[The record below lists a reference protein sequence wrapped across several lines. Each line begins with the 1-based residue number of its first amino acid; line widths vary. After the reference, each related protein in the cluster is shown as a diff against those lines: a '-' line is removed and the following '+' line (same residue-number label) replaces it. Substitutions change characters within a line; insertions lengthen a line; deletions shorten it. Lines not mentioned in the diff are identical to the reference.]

1 MINKKD
7 FNEEIQDL
15 IQQKENE
22 PELDISSIK
31 AYTKPEIDDF
41 YEYAKNKCLECIT
54 DDYYSQEYIDSFCKK
69 IRKTLDELNID
80 IDMYSKTYIDSV
92 LQSLNLLNS
101 LKQDNDGT
109 IPTLDEVYSMI
120 NNISINNIDSYT
132 KEQVDSLI
140 GDVLTFDIVGSVIMS
155 TKQGFDLYNKYLEC
169 EVLFKNHLDNL
180 CDALTIKGVPTPK
193 GSSVKTICD
202 NIYKLISN
210 ESMVAPNYNITKL
223 ISSHNIMYVLSE
235 KSYIYIA
242 YNDRVDRYTYKG
254 EFNMSF
260 PKKIPGTTIC
270 MWKDLEKGNIQIVDK
285 ESSVHV
291 IFLSEEPVCMKCAHT
306 FNKFMMC
313 HEVYRC
319 PNNDDKYVGHL
330 YSVVNDDLD
339 RILMNVAS
347 YDHAVETNN
356 TGSAYS
362 AIRVKSNSDYKYTE
376 NMKMAIIGLS
386 LYIYIDNK
394 FYYSYD
400 TWGIEAARVINGVN
414 MINNIVLGAENA
426 LFCTDNGL
434 YEEEYFL
441 NTTSRIYNSEISNN
455 VYDIYVEDNNNL
467 FLLNEDKF
475 IYLNREKDKIF
486 KYNIGEHLT
495 HIYKDFM
502 NRFVCWNENSIYIIT
517 KKE

>member
-7 FNEEIQDL
+7 FNEEIQSL

-22 PELDISSIK
+22 PELDISSVK

-92 LQSLNLLNS
+92 LQSLKLLNS

-120 NNISINNIDSYT
+120 NNISIDNIDSYT

-169 EVLFKNHLDNL
+169 EVIFRTHLDNL
-180 CDALTIKGVPTPK
+180 CEALTIKGVPTPK

-202 NIYKLISN
+202 NIYKLISD
-210 ESMVAPNYNITKL
+210 ESMVAPDYNITKL
-223 ISSHNIMYVLSE
+223 ISSHNMMYVLSE

-242 YNDRVDRYTYKG
+242 YNDRVDRYTYEG
-254 EFNMSF
+254 ELDMSF
-260 PKKIPGTTIC
+260 PKKIPGTTIR

-291 IFLSEEPVCMKCAHT
+291 IFLSEDPVCMKCAHT
-306 FNKFMMC
+306 FNEFMMC
-313 HEVYRC
+313 HEAYKC
-319 PNNDDKYVGHL
+319 PNNDDKYTGHL
-330 YSVVNDDLD
+330 YVVANDNLD
-339 RILMNVAS
+339 YILCHVAS
-347 YDHAVETNN
+347 YDHAVDKDN
-356 TGSAYS
+356 TASAYTK
-362 AIRVKSNSDYKYTE
+362 IRKKSNSDYKYNE

-400 TWGIEAARVINGVN
+400 TKGIERSRVINGVN
-414 MINNIVLGAENA
+414 TINNIVLGAENA

-455 VYDIYVEDNNNL
+455 VYDIYVEDINNL
-467 FLLNEDKF
+467 FLLNEDKLVY
-475 IYLNREKDKIF
+475 INREKDKVY
-486 KYNIGEHLT
+486 KYTIGERLT

-502 NRFVCWNENSIYIIT
+502 NRFIGWNENSIYVIT